1 MGSEA
6 PGHPAI
12 AVPATLSAW
21 LQTTLGDPGP
31 FELTPLGGGN
41 SNETL
46 ELRSPAARR
55 ILRRPPAAAIAPSAH
70 NVAREDRILRALEGS
85 GVPAPRPG
93 AVCEDASVFEVPF
106 LVMEAVDGVAV
117 TEALPSA
124 YPPSPQA
131 LPQVGERV
139 VEALADLHAVPWRQ
153 VGLADFGR
161 PEGFLERQVERWQ
174 RQLDGYRFRELP
186 YHAELAGWL
195 AAERPQAGEPAIM
208 HGDFHLD
215 NCLTSLSEP
224 RILAIIDWE
233 MTTIGDPLLDLGL
246 SLALWGNRPRPT
258 CGLPAIQAVSR
269 RAGSPSRVLLASHY
283 ADLSGRSIDHLA
295 YYVVLALWKLA
306 SIIEAAYALYVQ
318 GRLYSP
324 YAASLE
330 HDVPALVAEA
340 AAFAEA
346 GTVV

>member
-215 NCLTSLSEP
+215 NCLISAAEP
-224 RILAIIDWE
+224 IGVTAIIDWE
-233 MTTIGDPLLDLGL
+233 MATIGDPLLDLGL
-246 SLALWGNRPRPT
+246 LLAFWGPDRPERPAMPRVQAASR
-258 CGLPAIQAVSR
+258 LPGA
-269 RAGSPSRVLLASHY
+269 PSREALAAHY
-283 ADLSGRSIDHLA
+283 AERSGRSIERLDWYMALA
-295 YYVVLALWKLA
+295 FWKLA
-306 SIIEAAYALYVQ
+306 TIVEGAYAQYTEGKL
-318 GRLYSP
+318 RSR
-324 YAASLE
+324 YARELGD
-330 HDVPALVAEA
+330 DVPALLAEA
-340 AAFAEA
+340 AGFA
-346 GTVV
+346 GLRR